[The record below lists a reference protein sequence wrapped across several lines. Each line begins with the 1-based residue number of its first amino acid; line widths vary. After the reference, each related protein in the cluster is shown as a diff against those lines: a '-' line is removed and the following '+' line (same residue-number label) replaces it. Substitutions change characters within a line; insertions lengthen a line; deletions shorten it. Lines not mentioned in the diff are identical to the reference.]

1 MAVGQDWCLECGV
14 GAPGSFGAR
23 PGWRSAAAIIAAT
36 VLLAAAAVAA
46 GYAALTKS
54 SSHRVVTRPAVAQVS
69 TAPDVPP
76 ASTVAPTPTPP
87 AAGVPP
93 VTPPKTPTLPAI
105 TRAPTPPAAVHPA
118 VPAPTPAPAA
128 TTPHTTPAPAVTTP
142 TTPKKTSTISPKS
155 AAGAAGSPVV
165 LDPDAAGTYN
175 PYGYPDSRFGDP
187 SLAIDQDPTTD
198 WSAQVDP
205 SAAPRNATGLTL
217 DLKSPQSL
225 SQLKLHTVTPGM
237 EVEIY
242 GANGAQLPPSI
253 TDPAWHH
260 LSPPHHV
267 TKNTT
272 FKLLTGGQKYRFIVL
287 WITKAPSSSST
298 ARMAVNEVTLFH

>member
-23 PGWRSAAAIIAAT
+23 PGWRSAAAIITAT

-46 GYAALTKS
+46 SYAALTKS
-54 SSHRVVTRPAVAQVS
+54 SSHRVVTRPAAVAQVS

-76 ASTVAPTPTPP
+76 TSTVPPTPTPP

-93 VTPPKTPTLPAI
+93 VTPPKLPAI

-118 VPAPTPAPAA
+118 VPAPAPAPVA
-128 TTPHTTPAPAVTTP
+128 TPHTTPAPVAATP

-155 AAGAAGSPVV
+155 AAGTAGSPVV

-175 PYGYPDSRFGDP
+175 PYGYPDNRFGDP

-198 WSAQVDP
+198 WTAQVDP

-267 TKNTT
+267 AKNTT

-298 ARMAVNEVTLFH
+298 AKMAVNEVTVFH